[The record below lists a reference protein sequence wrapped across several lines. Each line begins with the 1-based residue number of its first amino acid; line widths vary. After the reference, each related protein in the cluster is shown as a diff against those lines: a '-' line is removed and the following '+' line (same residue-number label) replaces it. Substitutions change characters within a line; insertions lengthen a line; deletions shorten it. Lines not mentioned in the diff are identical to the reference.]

1 MIDDYGEPVEVC
13 GAPDYEKD
21 PDSTEDFTFNLAGA
35 LNDDT
40 ILSGE
45 FLLPDGLTKVSESNT
60 ASDATIMVRGGSRG
74 RTYRITYRYTT
85 AAGRTFDQTIRILVR
100 EQ

>member
-1 MIDDYGEPVEVC
+1 MPDDYGEPVSWC

-21 PDSTEDFTFNLAGA
+21 PNSTEDYAFNWAGT

-40 ILSGE
+40 ILTST
-45 FLLPDGLTKVSESNT
+45 FLLPDGLTSVSESYTDTN
-60 ASDATIMVRGGSRG
+60 ATIMVRGGSCG
-74 RTYRITYRYTT
+74 RLYRITHRITT
-85 AAGRTFDQTIRILVR
+85 AAGRTFDQTIRIIVR